1 MAGRQKKSAGASQ
14 ESIADL
20 LAKSKVCI
28 VAGPGGVGKTTVSA
42 TLAMEM
48 AKTGLRVAV
57 VTIDPAKRLASAL
70 GLEKLDNT
78 PHRVTNAKLAKG
90 GVEVADGGELWAMAL
105 DPKAEFDGLIAKL
118 APDAQTRDQV
128 LDNRIY
134 KEISGAVAG
143 AQEFM
148 AVSKLYELEAEGN
161 FDLIVLDTP
170 PSRNA
175 LDFLDAPARLSRFF
189 DGRAIQLIMKPATTG
204 LRLAG
209 GGTSLIF
216 SALKRFTGV
225 NLLGDLSDFFAAISG
240 LVDGL
245 MERIRHVG
253 DLLVAEDTVFLIVTT
268 GEKAPLD
275 EARYLADRLKEDGR
289 PLSGLIVNQ
298 VSPDHGVT
306 RKSVRSKDAKAD
318 LGEDLSK
325 RLAAVVESAASA
337 ADRDKAGLDRIVVAL
352 EPQRL
357 AVVERLAGEVH
368 DVEGLARIGSELFQ
382 PAV

>member
-1 MAGRQKKSAGASQ
+1 MAGRQKKSAGASK
-14 ESIADL
+14 ESIPDL

-170 PSRNA
+170 QSRNA

-253 DLLVAEDTVFLIVTT
+253 DLLVAEDTVVLIVTT

-298 VSPDHGVT
+298 VSPDPGVS

-337 ADRDKAGLDRIVVAL
+337 AERDKAGLDRIVVAL

>member
-1 MAGRQKKSAGASQ
+1 MAPKQDKH
-14 ESIADL
+14 ESITDL
-20 LAKSKVCI
+20 LATSRVCI

-48 AKTGLRVAV
+48 ASTGMRVAV

-78 PHRVTNAKLAKG
+78 PHRVSNARLAKG
-90 GVEVADGGELWAMAL
+90 GIDVAKGGELWAMAL
-105 DPKAEFDGLIAKL
+105 DPKAAFDDLISKL
-118 APDAQTRDQV
+118 APDARSRDQV

-134 KEISGAVAG
+134 QEISGAVAG

-209 GGTSLIF
+209 GGTSILLA
-216 SALKRFTGV
+216 ALKRFTGV
-225 NLLGDLSDFFAAISG
+225 NLLGDLADFFAAISG
-240 LVDGL
+240 LVDGI
-245 MERIRHVG
+245 MDRVRHVG
-253 DLLVAEDTVFLIVTT
+253 ELLVAEDTVFLIVTT

-298 VSPDHGVT
+298 VSPDPGVT
-306 RKSVRSKDAKAD
+306 KKSARTKEVKAE
-318 LGEDLSK
+318 LGDELSK
-325 RLAAVVESAASA
+325 RLAEVVDGAAA
-337 ADRDKAGLDRIVVAL
+337 AARRDQAGLEQIVVAL
-352 EPQRL
+352 KPQRL
-357 AVVERLAGEVH
+357 AVIEKLAGEVH
-368 DVEGLARIGSELFQ
+368 DIEGLARIGAELFE
-382 PAV
+382 PAA

>member
-1 MAGRQKKSAGASQ
+1 MAAKKDKNGTIPELLSQ
-14 ESIADL
+14 SR
-20 LAKSKVCI
+20 VCI

-48 AKTGLRVAV
+48 ARTGMRVAV

-78 PHRVTNAKLAKG
+78 PHRVTNARLAKG
-90 GVEVADGGELWAMAL
+90 GVDIAKGGELWAMAL
-105 DPKAEFDGLIAKL
+105 DPKAAFDDLIGKL
-118 APDAQTRDQV
+118 APDARSRDQV

-209 GGTSLIF
+209 GGTSLVF
-216 SALKRFTGV
+216 AALKRFTGV
-225 NLLGDLSDFFAAISG
+225 NLLGDLSEFFAAISG
-240 LVDGL
+240 MVDGI
-245 MERIRHVG
+245 MERVRGVG
-253 DLLVAEDTVFLIVTT
+253 ELLVAKDTVFLIVTT

-298 VSPDHGVT
+298 VSPKPGVT
-306 RKSVRSKDAKAD
+306 KKSVRSKEVKAE
-318 LGEDLSK
+318 LGDDLSK
-325 RLAAVVESAASA
+325 RLAIVVDNAASA
-337 ADRDKAGLDRIVVAL
+337 AERDKLGLEQIVVAL
-352 EPQRL
+352 KPQRL
-357 AVVERLAGEVH
+357 AVVEKLAGEVH
-368 DVEGLARIGSELFQ
+368 DVEGLARIGAELFK
-382 PAV
+382 PAA

>member
-1 MAGRQKKSAGASQ
+1 M
-14 ESIADL
+14 ESIPEL
-20 LAKSKVCI
+20 LSKSKVCI

-48 AKTGLRVAV
+48 ATTGMRVAV

-78 PHRVTNAKLAKG
+78 PHRVTNAKLSKG
-90 GVEVADGGELWAMAL
+90 GVEVAEGGELWAMAL
-105 DPKAEFDGLIAKL
+105 DPKAEFDGLISKL
-118 APDAQTRDQV
+118 APDAQARDQV
-128 LDNRIY
+128 LENRIY

-225 NLLGDLSDFFAAISG
+225 NLLGDLSEFFAAISG

-298 VSPDHGVT
+298 VSPEPGVN
-306 RKSVRSKDAKAD
+306 RKSVRSKEAKSD
-318 LGEDLSK
+318 LGEELSK
-325 RLAAVVESAASA
+325 RLASVVEIAASA
-337 ADRDKAGLDRIVVAL
+337 AARDQAGLDQIVVAL
-352 EPQRL
+352 KPQRL
-357 AVVERLAGEVH
+357 AVIERLAGEVH

-382 PAV
+382 PVG

>member
-1 MAGRQKKSAGASQ
+1 MAPKQDKH
-14 ESIADL
+14 ESITDL
-20 LAKSKVCI
+20 LTTSRVCI

-48 AKTGLRVAV
+48 ASTGMRVAV

-78 PHRVTNAKLAKG
+78 PHRVSNARLAKG
-90 GVEVADGGELWAMAL
+90 GIEVAEGGELWAMAL
-105 DPKAEFDGLIAKL
+105 DPKAAFDDLISKL
-118 APDAQTRDQV
+118 APDARSRDQV

-134 KEISGAVAG
+134 QEISGAVAG

-209 GGTSLIF
+209 GGTSLILA
-216 SALKRFTGV
+216 ALKRFTGV
-225 NLLGDLSDFFAAISG
+225 NLLGDLADFFAAISG
-240 LVDGL
+240 LVDG
-245 MERIRHVG
+245 MMDRVRHVG
-253 DLLVAEDTVFLIVTT
+253 ELLVAEDTVFLIVTT

-298 VSPDHGVT
+298 VSPDPGVT
-306 RKSVRSKDAKAD
+306 KKSARTKEVKAE

-325 RLAAVVESAASA
+325 RLAEVVDGAAA
-337 ADRDKAGLDRIVVAL
+337 AARRDQAGLKQIVVAL
-352 EPQRL
+352 KPQRL
-357 AVVERLAGEVH
+357 AVIEKLAGEVH
-368 DVEGLARIGSELFQ
+368 DIEGLARIGAELFE
-382 PAV
+382 PAA